1 MMAIMDR
8 RLRWNPGAYRT
19 SKRDK
24 EVEGLDVPFPLIGQ
38 EQPLTM
44 ETTDGFERGD
54 NEENL
59 EHILEILVEVSS
71 QSSKK

>member
-1 MMAIMDR
+1 M
-8 RLRWNPGAYRT
+8 
-19 SKRDK
+19 
-24 EVEGLDVPFPLIGQ
+24 PFPLIGQ